1 MIGLMVGST
10 NLPVRAN
17 FDSQIW
23 PEHGAECVTAAT
35 TKKGFARSG
44 RRPANAHGA
53 DRSGPA
59 GSPGRVWFGPFALP
73 GRAMPEVSEAT
84 TRRRDRWPRWPPA
97 VADHVQALPSLDP
110 CPTRARGVR
119 GTSST
124 SSASVRSRART
135 SSANIARWRPW
146 PKRSS
151 STTHRSARCARLLAV
166 DATLWHLEAESR
178 DCERR
183 ADFGPGLI
191 ALLLRRLHQ
200 Q

>member
-10 NLPVRAN
+10 NLPVGAN
-17 FDSQIW
+17 FDSQMW

-53 DRSGPA
+53 DRGA
-59 GSPGRVWFGPFALP
+59 D
-73 GRAMPEVSEAT
+73 
-84 TRRRDRWPRWPPA
+84 RDRQGRPAAFVSVLLPCLGGPCPRLATPTRAPASPPWKFDAVAQRAERFHEQTSRWPPI
-97 VADHVQALPSLDP
+97 VADHVHTLLTLGTSPM
-110 CPTRARGVR
+110 RARGVR

-124 SSASVRSRART
+124 SSASLRSRART

-151 STTHRSARCARLLAV
+151 STTHRSASRAPRLQAV
-166 DATLWHLEAESR
+166 NATLWHLE
-178 DCERR
+178 
-183 ADFGPGLI
+183 G
-191 ALLLRRLHQ
+191 
-200 Q
+200 